1 MFEEDESDTVG
12 ILLSKKK
19 YMNQDLNTLQNAF
32 LEDRGNCRFKVFGYA
47 TTNKKLSVVKAL
59 KDIYDVT
66 LVEIKDYIESLPIN
80 GFGGVILLD
89 CVSEATCRKLKDALE
104 KIQIECDYYYI

>member
-1 MFEEDESDTVG
+1 
-12 ILLSKKK
+12 
-19 YMNQDLNTLQNAF
+19 MNQDLNTLQNAF

-47 TTNKKLSVVKAL
+47 TTNKKLNVAKAL
-59 KDIYDVT
+59 KDIYDTT